1 MVRFIS
7 EKVIIMVMESAYV
20 SIEEF
25 KKLEA
30 KVNRILEAHA
40 LDENLTKEEME
51 LVKEAKRDIKEKKA
65 NFASID
71 DL

>member
-1 MVRFIS
+1 MG
-7 EKVIIMVMESAYV
+7 YV
-20 SIEEF
+20 SVEEF

-40 LDENLTKEEME
+40 LDEKLTEEEKE
-51 LVKEAKRDIKEKKA
+51 LVKEAKKDIKEKKD
-65 NFASID
+65 FASVE